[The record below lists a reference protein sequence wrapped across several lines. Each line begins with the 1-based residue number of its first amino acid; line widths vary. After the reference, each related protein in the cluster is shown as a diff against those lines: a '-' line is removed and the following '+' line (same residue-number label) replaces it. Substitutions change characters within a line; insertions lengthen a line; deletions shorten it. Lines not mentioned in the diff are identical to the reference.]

1 MEKKRGRII
10 NAILFIVF
18 ILTILAILYLTKS
31 DVLKPKEI
39 VIPEVIPN
47 SGYKVIEVEELE
59 KKLNKLSF
67 VNKKQDFYNKSSKIN
82 INTSVTAGK
91 LNVLIKI
98 GKVKKTYTVDELE
111 KIICVHTNV
120 YDNKH
125 ISYILTEDGKVYKI
139 EDDLSIVK
147 KTDDYKG
154 EAVDLGLTN
163 VVKIAVDKKLKFK
176 INSELKTIIPSVY
189 IKTDDNRVF
198 TNEVFFPEEK
208 IVELVE
214 KPIENEN
221 ASQNN

>member
-47 SGYKVIEVEELE
+47 SGYKVIEVEKLE

-198 TNEVFFPEEK
+198 TDEVFISEEK

-214 KPIENEN
+214 KPIEN